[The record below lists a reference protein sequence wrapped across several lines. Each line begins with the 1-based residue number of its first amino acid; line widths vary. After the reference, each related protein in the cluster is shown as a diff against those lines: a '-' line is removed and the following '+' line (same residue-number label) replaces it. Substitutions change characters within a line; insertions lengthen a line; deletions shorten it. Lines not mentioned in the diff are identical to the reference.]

1 VSEDGNARGHED
13 ARLETGEGDA
23 ALRRR
28 LRRGG
33 AAIILVGLAAAAIA
47 YRTAAPDD
55 DRLLIAR
62 LNNTKSYEYQME
74 VMGGKANILA
84 SELKDWFLGLW
95 RGRTL
100 GRTLAAISLGGG
112 LACFYVAHRLAH
124 VEKRR
129 RDGRRAGARPAP
141 GGS

>member
-1 VSEDGNARGHED
+1 MTEDGIERRRED
-13 ARLETGEGDA
+13 ARRETQEGDA

-28 LRRGG
+28 LRLGG
-33 AAIILVGLAAAAIA
+33 AAIILVGLAAAAVA

-62 LNNTKSYEYQME
+62 LNNTKRYEYQME

-95 RGRTL
+95 RGR
-100 GRTLAAISLGGG
+100 GRARTLAVLSVGGG
-112 LACFYVAHRLAH
+112 LACFYVAHRLAY
-124 VEKRR
+124 VERR
-129 RDGRRAGARPAP
+129 SRAARPAA
-141 GGS
+141 GGG